1 MKAKTMNDSFDIF
14 TLASCEDQTPCDQV
28 SWVKSAMTG
37 AKSELMHAYGSL
49 QPSVWNTHPRGLFH
63 GYPTDHPAS
72 QTVRPLY
79 EQSIK
84 NTPSITVQAPSP
96 VGTRISIKNFLLRN
110 SDKFKSTSSLTSIC
124 KNKQAPYDECF
135 TETGMVN
142 ELRFIELATFQGEW
156 ADNVS
161 GSAITEVWGNTL
173 GQR

>member
-1 MKAKTMNDSFDIF
+1 MNDSFDIF

-37 AKSELMHAYGSL
+37 AKPELMQAYESL

-79 EQSIK
+79 EQPSEK
-84 NTPSITVQAPSP
+84 TPTTTVQALSP
-96 VGTRISIKNFLLRN
+96 VGTRVPIKNFQLRN
-110 SDKFKSTSSLTSIC
+110 SAKFRGNSSLESIC

-135 TETGMVN
+135 SKKGMIN
-142 ELRFIELATFQGEW
+142 ELHFIELATFQGEW